1 VEGCVIDGR
10 IILKSVLNQYGIRM
24 LTGLLWLRTENSDEV
39 L

>member
-1 VEGCVIDGR
+1 VEDCAIDGR

-24 LTGLLWLRTENSDEV
+24 LMGFIWLRTENSDEV